1 VGARGKTSNRI
12 LMEEFTMRRFK
23 NILLVTEGKRDTKA
37 PLERAVTLAKEN
49 QASLTVVEVLL
60 ECPPEMQR
68 AVTSVD
74 LADLEDIS
82 TRERIKNLETL
93 IAPITRE
100 GLKVTS
106 KVLCGMAFLEII
118 REVLRNKHDLV
129 MLSPEGKSRLNEILF
144 GSTTM
149 HLMRKC
155 PCPVWVIKP
164 TRRKQYT
171 RILAAVDLLPFDA
184 VMDDLNMKIMEIA
197 TSLAELEGSQLHVV
211 HCWNQPLEKRMKGHS
226 GLIKNEVKK
235 LVLESRKQHKM
246 WLNVFLEKFNLNKLN
261 YQVHLLKGEAH
272 KLIPEQAMKKRVELV
287 VMGTVCRT
295 GIAGL
300 FIGNTAEK
308 ALHQLDCS
316 VLAVKPEGFVTP
328 VRLDDKK

>member
-1 VGARGKTSNRI
+1 
-12 LMEEFTMRRFK
+12 MEEFTVRRFK
-23 NILLVTEGKRDTKA
+23 NILLVMDGKTDSKA

-49 QASLTVVEVLL
+49 QASLTVIEVLL
-60 ECPPEMQR
+60 ECPPELQR
-68 AVTSVD
+68 TITSVD

-82 TRERIKNLETL
+82 IRERIENLETL
-93 IAPITRE
+93 IAPLRHD
-100 GLKVTS
+100 GLKAIS
-106 KVLCGMAFLEII
+106 KVLCGTPFLEII

-129 MLSPEGKSRLNEILF
+129 MLSPEGKNRLNEILF

-184 VMDDLNMKIMEIA
+184 VREDLNMKIMEIA

-211 HCWNQPLEKRMKGHS
+211 HCWDQPLEKRMKGHS

-235 LVLESRKQHKM
+235 LVLDTREQHKM
-246 WLNVFLEKFNLNKLN
+246 MLNVFLEKFDLSGLNHK
-261 YQVHLLKGEAH
+261 VHLLKGEAH
-272 KLIPEQAMKKRVELV
+272 KLIPEQARKMRVELV

-295 GIAGL
+295 GIAGF

-308 ALHQLDCS
+308 VLHQLDCS
-316 VLAVKPEGFVTP
+316 VLAIKPEGFVTP
-328 VRLDDKK
+328 VSLDE